1 MPTTRSPL
9 PAIAWM
15 VVAVAC
21 FSLMDAGMKL
31 LSAHYPPLQVTLLR
45 GAASLPFV
53 LVWVFATAGPR
64 A

>member
-15 VVAVAC
+15 VAAVAC

-45 GAASLPFV
+45 
-53 LVWVFATAGPR
+53 
-64 A
+64 

>member
-45 GAASLPFV
+45 GA
-53 LVWVFATAGPR
+53 
-64 A
+64 